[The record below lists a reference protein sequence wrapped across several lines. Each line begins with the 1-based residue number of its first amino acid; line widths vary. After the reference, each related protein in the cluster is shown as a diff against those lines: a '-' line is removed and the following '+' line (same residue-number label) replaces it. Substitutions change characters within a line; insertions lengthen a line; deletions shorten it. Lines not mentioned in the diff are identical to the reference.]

1 MKHFFPFTT
10 FFFLSL
16 NLLAQY
22 GGTASVR
29 IENSDGEE
37 EYINVVHDIPY
48 TLGIRGESRSKV
60 EESLEREIKSKV
72 GYSGKMKSSIS
83 FNVFEVG
90 ERSGRSGRASVK
102 VINKDGKTRY
112 INVSEAGRPFGNN
125 RNDLAK
131 TLFDNIKYEMEYGER
146 FYGSIQYTLN

>member
-1 MKHFFPFTT
+1 MKHFFSFMT

-37 EYINVVHDIPY
+37 EYINVVHDIPN

-90 ERSGRSGRASVK
+90 ERSGRASVK
-102 VINKDGKTRY
+102 VINKDGKTQY
-112 INVSEAGRPFGNN
+112 INVSEAGRPFGKN

-131 TLFDNIKYEMEYGER
+131 TLFDNIKYEMECGER